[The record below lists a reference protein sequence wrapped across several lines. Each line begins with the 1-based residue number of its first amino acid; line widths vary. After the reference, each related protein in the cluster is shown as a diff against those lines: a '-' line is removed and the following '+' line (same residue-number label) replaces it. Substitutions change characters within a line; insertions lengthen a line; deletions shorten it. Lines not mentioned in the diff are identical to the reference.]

1 MQNRIELVFGLVGP
15 VGSLTHEAGENLT
28 SAIKKMDYK
37 PTTISL
43 SKEMDGLLAAKDAT
57 FKDELTSVL
66 HNKIRKGNAVR
77 KEFGNNAVLASEAIR
92 QIIDFRRECAVE
104 AGEQDPVTI
113 DDKSVVPL
121 DGHAFIVDQ
130 LKLREEVDLLTKTF
144 GKRFIQVSVVTPLE
158 ERRRSLNARIRRD
171 RFGWEK
177 EFYAQ
182 HVGQLITI
190 DQNKNP
196 TIEANGSQRF
206 FTWEMFF

>member
-43 SKEMDGLLAAKDAT
+43 SKEMDRLLAAKDAT
-57 FKDELTSVL
+57 FEDELTSVL

-77 KEFGNNAVLASEAIR
+77 KKFGNNAVLASEAIR
-92 QIIDFRRECAVE
+92 LIIDFRRECAVE

-130 LKLREEVDLLTKTF
+130 LKLPEEVDLLIKTF

-158 ERRRSLNARIRRD
+158 ERRRSLNARIRRE

-196 TIEANGSQRF
+196 TIEANGSRRF

>member
-43 SKEMDGLLAAKDAT
+43 SKEMDRLLAAKDAT

-77 KEFGNNAVLASEAIR
+77 KKFGNNAVLASEAIR

-113 DDKSVVPL
+113 DDKICCSSGRACVYCRPTQ
-121 DGHAFIVDQ
+121 A
-130 LKLREEVDLLTKTF
+130 T
-144 GKRFIQVSVVTPLE
+144 
-158 ERRRSLNARIRRD
+158 RRSRLAHKNFWKAIYSSVSRD
-171 RFGWEK
+171 AFRGK
-177 EFYAQ
+177 ETFAQ
-182 HVGQLITI
+182 
-190 DQNKNP
+190 
-196 TIEANGSQRF
+196 R
-206 FTWEMFF
+206 

>member
-1 MQNRIELVFGLVGP
+1 
-15 VGSLTHEAGENLT
+15 
-28 SAIKKMDYK
+28 MDYK

-130 LKLREEVDLLTKTF
+130 LKLREEVDLLIKTF

-196 TIEANGSQRF
+196 TIEANGSRRF